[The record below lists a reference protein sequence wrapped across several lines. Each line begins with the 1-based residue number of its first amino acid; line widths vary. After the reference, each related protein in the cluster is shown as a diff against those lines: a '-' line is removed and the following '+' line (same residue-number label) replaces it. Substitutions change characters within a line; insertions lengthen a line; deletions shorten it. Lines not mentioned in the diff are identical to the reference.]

1 MENKTKRY
9 YIKEIYKD
17 LVIPETWDTLEDF
30 VDWYMLEAKMPLL
43 VPQDAEIVVSDDAVA
58 ISLFKKGP
66 YQVELYLLYPDYD
79 ILQHCHPDLEVIV
92 VDLGGCKFT
101 PKSHFNT
108 SVAWGYVWEKLL
120 PGNYHGNEHIRE
132 YGGVNLAF
140 EKWIDTSKQ
149 FSAASNWKGF
159 IRGNESHQA
168 KLIRRIN
175 GNDVFIDDE
184 TADVTRTL

>member
-1 MENKTKRY
+1 MENAIKKY
-9 YIKEIYKD
+9 HVKEIYKD

-30 VDWYMLEAKMPLL
+30 VDWYMLEAKMPLF
-43 VPQDAEIVVSDDAVA
+43 VPQDAEVVMSDDAVS
-58 ISLFKKGP
+58 ISLFKKGS

-79 ILQHCHPDLEVIV
+79 ILEHCHPDLEVII
-92 VDLGGCKFT
+92 VDLGGCNFA

-108 SVAWGYVWEKLL
+108 SVAWGLVGEKLL
-120 PGNYHGNEHIRE
+120 PGNYHGNDNIRE

-140 EKWIDTSKQ
+140 QKWIDTSKQ

-159 IRGNESHQA
+159 IRGNEGHQA

-175 GNDVFIDDE
+175 GNDVFINDE
-184 TADVTRTL
+184 IADITKRI